1 MITLQ
6 LLFWFGLALIVFTYL
21 GYGLL
26 VWLMVKI
33 KGARNIPADER
44 TDDELPAVTLLIA
57 AYNEAAILPQK
68 LANCRA
74 LDYPK
79 DKLEILFVTDGSS
92 DESPSILAGA
102 SDVRLLHRPERRG
115 KIAAV
120 ERAMATVNSPITVL
134 TDANTFLS
142 TNTIRRMV
150 ADFQDPTVGAV
161 AGEKR
166 VISQGDA
173 SSGGEGLYWRYE
185 SFLKR
190 KDSQWYSVVGAAG
203 ELYAVRTK
211 LFHKVPGD
219 TILDDFMHTLLIARD
234 GYRVT
239 YAPEAIAEEYASA
252 SVREELKRK
261 VRICAGGWQSM
272 SRLLPLLNPFR
283 YGTLSVQ
290 YIGHRVL
297 RWSLAPLFLPI
308 VFLAN
313 LLLVLFGAHWFYT
326 LAFSGQVLFYLAVWA
341 GYLLRARQ
349 IGIPG
354 FFAPYYFFIMN
365 YSVYLG
371 FWRFFRGRQSAVW
384 EKAKRVDTP
393 TVPSPKPSTKV
404 GPSSSTMSAGL

>member
-1 MITLQ
+1 MIALK
-6 LLFWFGLALIVFTYL
+6 LLFWLGSALIVFTYL

-33 KGARNIPADER
+33 KGARRIPADQR
-44 TDDELPAVTLLIA
+44 PDSELPQVTLLIA

-68 LANCRA
+68 VANCLA
-74 LDYPK
+74 LDYPE

-92 DESPSILAGA
+92 DESPSLLA
-102 SDVRLLHRPERRG
+102 DIPQVKVMHRPERRG

-120 ERAMATVNSPITVL
+120 ERAMATVTSPITVL

-142 TNTIRRMV
+142 ANTIRRMV
-150 ADFQDPTVGAV
+150 ADFQDPSVGAV

-166 VISQGDA
+166 VISNGDA

-185 SFLKR
+185 SYLKR
-190 KDSQWYSVVGAAG
+190 KDSEWYSVVGAAG
-203 ELYAVRTK
+203 ELYAVRTA

-219 TILDDFMHTLLIARD
+219 TILDDFMHTLLIAKD

-239 YAPEAIAEEYASA
+239 YAPEAVAEEHASA
-252 SVREELKRK
+252 NVKEELKRK

-272 SRLLPLLNPFR
+272 SRLLPLLNPFK
-283 YGTLSVQ
+283 YGTLSIQ

-297 RWSLAPLFLPI
+297 RWSLTPLFLLI
-308 VFLAN
+308 VLIAN
-313 LLLVLFGAHWFYT
+313 LILVLNGVHWVYSLT
-326 LAFSGQVLFYLAVWA
+326 LGGQALFYLAAIA
-341 GYLLRARQ
+341 GYLLRARP

-371 FWRFFRGRQSAVW
+371 FWRFWRGRQSAVW
-384 EKAKRVDTP
+384 EKAKRADT
-393 TVPSPKPSTKV
+393 TAKPSPRPSTTT
-404 GPSSSTMSAGL
+404 GSSSSTMSAG